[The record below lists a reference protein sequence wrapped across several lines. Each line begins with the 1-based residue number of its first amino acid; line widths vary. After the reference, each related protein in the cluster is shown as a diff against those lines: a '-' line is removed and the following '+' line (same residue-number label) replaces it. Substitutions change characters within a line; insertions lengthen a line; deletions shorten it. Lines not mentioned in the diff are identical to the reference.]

1 MNDTGIR
8 IAAVLAAAALLAA
21 PYRAQ
26 IQAAASAVLE
36 ACRAHGGHL
45 ARLAAAGLIVA
56 AAWGKVPMPT
66 LSVPS
71 VPPAVAVDTPSADMQ
86 AVVADVGAALRGYS
100 AVDRALWAETW
111 NKAGLVVEG
120 DAVATEV
127 AFTDTRSLRLF
138 TTLTLDIAW
147 RRIGGKVP
155 GSDEKLREAVEAA
168 YVKAMGVATVAVT
181 KETRKQ
187 FAEFARAMAW
197 AGVNKG

>member
-1 MNDTGIR
+1 MNDGVR
-8 IAAVLAAAALLAA
+8 IAAVVAAAALLLA
-21 PYRAQ
+21 PYRQQ
-26 IQAAASAVLE
+26 IQALAYRAME
-36 ACRAHGGHL
+36 AGKEKAGL
-45 ARLAAAGLIVA
+45 FARVAAAALILA

-66 LSVPS
+66 LALPS
-71 VPPAVAVDTPSADMQ
+71 VVPAVSVETPSADMQ
-86 AVVADVGAALRGYS
+86 AVVADVGAAIRGYS

-111 NKAGLVVEG
+111 SKAGLVVEG

-168 YVKAMGVATVAVT
+168 YVKAMGVATVSVT

>member
-1 MNDTGIR
+1 MTWPVRVAIAVGLGY
-8 IAAVLAAAALLAA
+8 IAAFGVPELRV
-21 PYRAQ
+21 P
-26 IQAAASAVLE
+26 AS
-36 ACRAHGGHL
+36 
-45 ARLAAAGLIVA
+45 VA
-56 AAWGKVPMPT
+56 
-66 LSVPS
+66 
-71 VPPAVAVDTPSADMQ
+71 PAVSVEKPSDEMQ

-111 NKAGLVVEG
+111 NKAGIVVEG
-120 DAVATEV
+120 DAASTEV

-155 GSDEKLREAVEAA
+155 GGDERLRSAVEAA
-168 YVKAMGVATVAVT
+168 YVKAMGVATVTVT